1 MTVSRIVIATDIII
15 DHLVTGE
22 EVSILRRL
30 MSQYFCYTTVFTA
43 VELFAGAR
51 SSKERQ
57 AVDDAMSAMKV
68 LGLNAKSAKNIAPV
82 VMRNRESIAGLIAGL
97 CIESGLPI
105 VTLNPKRFAA
115 GTALKI
121 MHPEDLLI

>member
-1 MTVSRIVIATDIII
+1 MMVSRIVIDTDIIV

-22 EVSILRRL
+22 AVSILRRL

-57 AVDDAMSAMKV
+57 AVEGAMSAMKV

-82 VMRNRESIAGLIAGL
+82 VVKNRKTVAGLIAGL

-105 VTLNPKRFAA
+105 VTMTPKRFAA

-121 MHPEDLLI
+121 MHPKDLLI